1 MVSTDPRARRDV
13 ILIVDDD
20 PAMRTSLAEL
30 LGECGYDT
38 LTECDG
44 AAALDLLDGL
54 PPSFE
59 DQPSV
64 MLVDVMMPEMDG
76 YTFAFASRSRPVT
89 AFVPVILMSAQ
100 TPSSMPHYIHD
111 FLPKPLKLDRLMS
124 AIRAAL
130 RARALSCN

>member
-1 MVSTDPRARRDV
+1 MSGGARARREV

-20 PAMRTSLAEL
+20 PAIRTSLAEL

-44 AAALDLLDGL
+44 ASALDLLDSL
-54 PPSFE
+54 SPSSD

-76 YTFAFASRSRPVT
+76 FTFAFASRSRPVT
-89 AFVPVILMSAQ
+89 AFVPVILMSAAV
-100 TPSSMPHYIHD
+100 PSSMPHYVHD
-111 FLPKPLKLDRLMS
+111 FLPKPLIFDRLI
-124 AIRAAL
+124 ARFAL
-130 RARALSCN
+130 PRVRER